1 MKNEL
6 VQAAVAAA
14 LALALVFSG
23 CKSIPAPAVERPAAP
38 VMACA
43 GTLV

>member
-6 VQAAVAAA
+6 ARTLLAAA
-14 LALALVFSG
+14 LALSLVLAG
-23 CKSIPAPAVERPAAP
+23 CKSIPAPAVERPEAP